1 MEKCECIIPISGA
14 DYLTFGFAFKG
25 TDVNRFL
32 VAKLADRGQRY
43 LKKIEKHHP

>member
-1 MEKCECIIPISGA
+1 MEKSECIIPISGA
-14 DYLTFGFAFKG
+14 DYLTFGYTFKG

-43 LKKIEKHHP
+43 FKKK